1 MKARSSSRVEKLNIV
16 ASVTN
21 DDDVDGVY
29 KDDDDVADYYDD
41 VFRSNKFICTIY
53 FYYGVSPG
61 AACSAPIQN
70 VPCHHTRHRRSFP
83 V

>member
-16 ASVTN
+16 ASVAN
-21 DDDVDGVY
+21 DDDDDGVY

-53 FYYGVSPG
+53 
-61 AACSAPIQN
+61 CL
-70 VPCHHTRHRRSFP
+70 PCLLHRSHW
-83 V
+83 

>member
-29 KDDDDVADYYDD
+29 TDDDDVADYYDD

-53 FYYGVSPG
+53 CLLCLLPP
-61 AACSAPIQN
+61 AADAVCRLNSN
-70 VPCHHTRHRRSFP
+70 
-83 V
+83 